1 VWSDGGLLLN
11 HSIKDKLINEF
22 ITGRFAVIAS
32 QIIYLNIRTAI
43 TEMCLPIEETTFHEV
58 NASG

>member
-1 VWSDGGLLLN
+1 VWSDGGLFLS
-11 HSIKDKLINEF
+11 HSINDRLISEF

-32 QIIYLNIRTAI
+32 QMIYLNINTAT
-43 TEMCLPIEETTFHEV
+43 TEICLPIEETTFHEV